1 MVEGDIQTIDDHMI
15 EVDIVLV
22 LGVNMKS
29 ILNFLYDYFQMIA
42 VITEDMV
49 SIDVITVVVASIGE
63 MIVVVLIAEMI
74 VVVLIAEMIAVAL
87 TEETIAV
94 AMIEGTIAV
103 AMKEET
109 IVVDMIAIVVIIV
122 EVVIATT
129 ADLMNLK
136 VSLFLKLA

>member
-1 MVEGDIQTIDDHMI
+1 MEGDIQTIDDHMI

-49 SIDVITVVVASIGE
+49 SIDVITVVVASIE
-63 MIVVVLIAEMI
+63 EMI

-103 AMKEET
+103 AMTEET
-109 IVVDMIAIVVIIV
+109 IVVDMIGEMDMIAIVVIIV

-136 VSLFLKLA
+136 VSLVFLKLA

>member
-1 MVEGDIQTIDDHMI
+1 MEGDIQTIDDHMI

-29 ILNFLYDYFQMIA
+29 ILSFLYDYFQMIA

-49 SIDVITVVVASIGE
+49 SIDVITVVVASIE
-63 MIVVVLIAEMI
+63 EMI

-103 AMKEET
+103 AMTEET
-109 IVVDMIAIVVIIV
+109 IVVDMIGEMDMIAIVVIIV

-136 VSLFLKLA
+136 VSLVFLKLA

>member
-1 MVEGDIQTIDDHMI
+1 MGIHLVIAVAMTDMVEGDIQTIDDHMI
-15 EVDIVLV
+15 E
-22 LGVNMKS
+22 
-29 ILNFLYDYFQMIA
+29 MIA

-103 AMKEET
+103 AMTEET

-136 VSLFLKLA
+136 MRQEKDQGFN